1 MRVKSMVKRTA
12 LDRRQRSARVAFVVL
27 ASLALSL
34 LPLRVACELGW
45 AKAAQ
50 TASEHRTGHEGT
62 SDLCCTSIDDSVLV
76 KSVVPDL
83 SGGSGT
89 VPLVMVLV
97 SALVVYGF
105 VLQRLTLAGAFPPS
119 RSYYARSSRILR

>member
-1 MRVKSMVKRTA
+1 MMKGIA
-12 LDRRQRSARVAFVVL
+12 IDRRRTSARVAFIVI
-27 ASLALSL
+27 ASLTLSL
-34 LPLRVACELGW
+34 LPLRVACELGRVS
-45 AKAAQ
+45 AAH
-50 TASEHRTGHEGT
+50 TTSEHQPGHGGT

-83 SGGSGT
+83 SGGPGT
-89 VPLVMVLV
+89 VPLVMLLV

-105 VLQRLTLAGAFPPS
+105 VLQRLPLAGAFPPS